1 MNTITGRQIRAG
13 RALLEWSREDLAE
26 KAGLTV
32 TTVSNIESDARQPQ
46 EKTLASIARVFDQH
60 GVEFLDDEGV
70 RIRKKQA
77 RFFTGKVGY
86 KQFLDHIYDT
96 VKDGGRIRQFNVN
109 DGKNLSYADDYAA
122 VHMERMSKIANLD
135 AQVLTL
141 EGDTNFPARYCTYR
155 WLDKSNKL
163 SIPYYVYN
171 DFLAQA
177 IYKSD
182 HNIEV
187 ISIHSRLLSDRY
199 VEQFE
204 RFWNTAINPSGKRRG
219 K

>member
-1 MNTITGRQIRAG
+1 MNTITGRQIRAA
-13 RALLEWSREDLAE
+13 RALLEWHAEDLAE
-26 KAGLTV
+26 KAGLTRA
-32 TTVSNIESDARQPQ
+32 TVSNIESNARQPQ
-46 EKTLASIARVFDQH
+46 EKTLASIVRVFDQH
-60 GVEFLDDEGV
+60 GVEFLEDEGV
-70 RIRKKQA
+70 RIRKNQV

-86 KQFLDHIYDT
+86 RQFLDHIYDT

-109 DGKNLSYADDYAA
+109 DGKNLSYADEYAA
-122 VHMERMSKIANLD
+122 IHMERMSKIAKLD
-135 AQVLTL
+135 ACVLTL
-141 EGDTNFPARYCTYR
+141 EGDTNFPARYCIYR
-155 WLDKSNKL
+155 WLDKTGTSL
-163 SIPYYVYN
+163 IPYYVYN

-187 ISIHSRLLSDRY
+187 ISIRSQLLSDRY

-204 RFWNTAINPSGKRRG
+204 RFWDTAIIPPGKRRG